1 MKSQSNT
8 KQVSN
13 KVQPAC
19 DVKIYSDKGSLALR
33 FPVRH
38 NALWEIL
45 DGKSLKGKPK
55 CLGIGKYGFSADEPD
70 DWKRASAIAM
80 MIEADLDHPEWDKL
94 FDRTLAKYGLGGGK
108 YAKLADIIQ
117 LPGTVASLP
126 EITVGEM
133 WEEYLLWKKTTIE
146 ETTFSN
152 AYNGYT
158 NAVKGKVFKKSRF
171 DFTQSVHPLSSI
183 NLDNKTE
190 VIKALA
196 LITISGKSLLLAQLS
211 KAFEYAQAKGLLVNP
226 TTVNPFVLDKFS
238 VPAVTTQQKYAD
250 KVVNGETVAWH
261 ETEDENTLEND
272 RRAFTRDERDIII
285 KAFYESDKM
294 CRSKL
299 AQLIEF
305 YFLTGCRTS
314 EAIPLTWKDIN
325 FSKNLIVF
333 NKSMGRRTKK
343 VKDTKTGEARLFYF
357 SDTSRLKALLLEIK
371 ADNIEGLVFPNNKG
385 KCYNVGNFGYSWL
398 GQRKTSVLATGE
410 QVEYFFEGLIP
421 ELVKDGKIKGYLSLY
436 HTRHTYITLTAQA
449 NSHNNNA
456 LLHIATSC
464 GNSVDVILR
473 HYLGVSESTELVEV

>member
-1 MKSQSNT
+1 MKSQSN
-8 KQVSN
+8 
-13 KVQPAC
+13 KVQTAC
-19 DVKIYSDKGSLALR
+19 DVKVCIDGNSLRLS
-33 FPVRH
+33 FPKRH
-38 NALWEIL
+38 TPLWEAL

-55 CLGIGKYGFSADEPD
+55 YLYLTKYGFSANNPD
-70 DWKRASAIAM
+70 DIKRASAIASQL
-80 MIEADLDHPEWDKL
+80 EADLDHPEWEKL
-94 FDRTLAKYGLGGGK
+94 FDRSLAKYGLGGGK

-117 LPGTVASLP
+117 MPGTVQSLP
-126 EITVGEM
+126 EITVGAM
-133 WEEYLLWKKTTIE
+133 WEEYLQWKKTTIE

-152 AYNGYT
+152 AYNYYT
-158 NAVKGKVFKKSRF
+158 NAVNGKVYQKSRF
-171 DFTQSVHPLSSI
+171 DFSQSEHPLSSI
-183 NLDNKTE
+183 NLDDKTE
-190 VIKALA
+190 IIKALA
-196 LITISGKSLLLAQLS
+196 LISISAKSLLLAQLS
-211 KAFEYAQAKGLLVNP
+211 KAFEYAQTKELLVNP
-226 TTVNPFVLDKFS
+226 TTANPFVLDKFS
-238 VPAVTTQQKYAD
+238 APVVTTQQKYAD
-250 KVVNGETVAWH
+250 KVVNGVTVEWH
-261 ETEDENTLEND
+261 ETNDETALEND
-272 RRAFTRDERDIII
+272 RRSFSKVERDIII
-285 KAFYESDKM
+285 KAFYESEKT
-294 CRSKL
+294 CRLKL
-299 AQLIEF
+299 APLIEF

-314 EAIPLTWKDIN
+314 EAIPLTWRDIN
-325 FSKNLIVF
+325 FNKNLIVF

-410 QVEYFFEGLIP
+410 EVEYFFEGLIP